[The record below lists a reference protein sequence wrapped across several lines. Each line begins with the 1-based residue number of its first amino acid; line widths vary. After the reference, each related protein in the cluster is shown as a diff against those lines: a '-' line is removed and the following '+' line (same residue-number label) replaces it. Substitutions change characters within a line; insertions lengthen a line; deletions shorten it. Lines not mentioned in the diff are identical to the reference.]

1 MDGDTDLPA
10 YGDPTA
16 EHNTADD
23 GDDLLDLGDNIIPIL
38 PSEMQE
44 TTRSSE
50 EVCSIRGRSCM
61 VAEET
66 TRFMQ

>member
-23 GDDLLDLGDNIIPIL
+23 GDDLLDLGDNNYSNFAFGNAGNDKIIGGGL
-38 PSEMQE
+38 
-44 TTRSSE
+44 
-50 EVCSIRGRSCM
+50 
-61 VAEET
+61 
-66 TRFMQ
+66 FD